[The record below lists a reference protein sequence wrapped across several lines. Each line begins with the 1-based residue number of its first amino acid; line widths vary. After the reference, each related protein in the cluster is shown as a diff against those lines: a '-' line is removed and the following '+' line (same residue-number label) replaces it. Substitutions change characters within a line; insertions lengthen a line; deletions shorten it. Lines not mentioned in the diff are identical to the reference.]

1 MSDEYATENRKD
13 SLEES
18 DPENLARTLTIG
30 RSDDYGNDDDFYGD
44 DGDVNFNADGE
55 DNSDDVEVS

>member
-30 RSDDYGNDDDFYGD
+30 RSDDYGRRDDDYGNDDDFYGD
-44 DGDVNFNADGE
+44 D
-55 DNSDDVEVS
+55 VEVS